1 MSEYPIAEVQQAL
14 DDLFSER
21 LLPFK
26 LSVDNM
32 ELVGPAEYVIHFHDS
47 RLNQADFSHRSGESF
62 REDLRV
68 SVMES
73 VQRLPGPMR
82 RRTDA

>member
-14 DDLFSER
+14 DDLFTER

-32 ELVGPAEYVIHFHDS
+32 ELIGPAEYIIHFHDS
-47 RLNQADFSHRSGESF
+47 RLNQADFSRRSGESF
-62 REDLRV
+62 MDDLRAG
-68 SVMES
+68 VMES
-73 VQRLPGPMR
+73 VQRLPGPMQR
-82 RRTDA
+82 RDA